1 MRLLG
6 PSEGDASV
14 SGQSRAG
21 IVFFSLLP
29 CLVASL
35 LFAGCIAPIPMTK
48 RVSGPVGVA
57 NQKKIDLTFV
67 QPGRTSRE
75 EVSQKLAW
83 ADSGIKDDHLFLARW
98 ASSGSG
104 WVWFFGGVGSN
115 GAVAGDG
122 GSFRV
127 WTVHNFLVEFDDG
140 GLVKSARDVQTPELL
155 TTLQQWVAHWDS
167 PADEPP
173 GPVEL
178 KVSRPHLGSP
188 VTAANLVL
196 SADSFGFQDYRKPKH
211 NFQIPL
217 STINSITS
225 GLDDKAGHAP
235 DSSVIGV
242 TILFKKKTP
251 AGKQVSFNISPPDL
265 LVLLKYLHVASS
277 SPHAL

>member
-6 PSEGDASV
+6 PSERDASV

-35 LFAGCIAPIPMTK
+35 LLAGCIAPIPMTK

-75 EVSQKLAW
+75 EISQKLAW

-98 ASSGSG
+98 VSSGSG
-104 WVWFFGGVGSN
+104 WVVLIPGNVPN
-115 GAVAGDG
+115 DVNAYRD
-122 GSFRV
+122 
-127 WTVHNFLVEFDDG
+127 WTVHNFLVDFDKT

-211 NFQIPL
+211 NFQIHP

-225 GLDDKAGHAP
+225 RLDDEAGHAP

-251 AGKQVSFNISPPDL
+251 AGKQVSLNISPPDL
-265 LVLLKYLHVASS
+265 LVLLKYLHVVSS
-277 SPHAL
+277 STHAL